1 MAHSSKSLQCYAHGR
16 DGAWEAI
23 CVDLD
28 LAVAGDTFEEVQ
40 NSLEIAIAEYLEL
53 VSQEAPEQQKKLLNR
68 RAPWFVRLSLAGKM
82 LAFMIFGGRSREAQA
97 SFPMPCPA

>member
-1 MAHSSKSLQCYAHGR
+1 MANPTKSLQCYAHGR

-28 LAVAGDTFEEVQ
+28 LAVAGNTFEEVQ
-40 NSLEIAIAEYLEL
+40 DSLEIAISEYLEL
-53 VSQEAPEQQKKLLNR
+53 VAQEAPEQQEKLLNR
-68 RAPWFVRLSLAGKM
+68 RAPWFVRMGLAAKM